1 MRTLEYNE
9 AVSMVG
15 KVPHLYSWHAND
27 ETLLGADVPARWG
40 CKLAS
45 HLARFL
51 LAIWPPGQADEML
64 KHLDAAE
71 RRSHNDA
78 LTKLYTELIRTD

>member
-1 MRTLEYNE
+1 MRTLKYDE

-40 CKLAS
+40 CKL
-45 HLARFL
+45 HL
-51 LAIWPPGQADEML
+51 I
-64 KHLDAAE
+64 
-71 RRSHNDA
+71 
-78 LTKLYTELIRTD
+78 

>member
-1 MRTLEYNE
+1 M
-9 AVSMVG
+9 
-15 KVPHLYSWHAND
+15 
-27 ETLLGADVPARWG
+27 
-40 CKLAS
+40 AS

-71 RRSHNDA
+71 RRSLNDA

>member
-1 MRTLEYNE
+1 MRTLKYDE

-40 CKLAS
+40 CKL
-45 HLARFL
+45 H
-51 LAIWPPGQADEML
+51 
-64 KHLDAAE
+64 
-71 RRSHNDA
+71 
-78 LTKLYTELIRTD
+78 LIRRVSCSPFGRLVRRTRC